1 MYKWQ
6 TFKFSVHELLKLRQ
20 YAILCC
26 TCMSHLYIHKHTCAH
41 THTHTHARAQGLYL
55 NFIQSVMACLN
66 FQNIY
71 FRKYLLMAAFIRFKS
86 ACFSG
91 KLKVDA
97 LFMKQPSYF
106 LLGIFLCK
114 ESSKKHLHSHFHEER
129 EFHHCFSSRFHNYF
143 LRRHTLKTFPYWRS
157 IKILISL
164 MGHFQP

>member
-1 MYKWQ
+1 MNFWNFVKTRYCV
-6 TFKFSVHELLKLRQ
+6 VHV
-20 YAILCC
+20 AIIHCSDL
-26 TCMSHLYIHKHTCAH
+26 SHLYIHKHTCP
-41 THTHTHARAQGLYL
+41 HTHTHARAQGLYL

-71 FRKYLLMAAFIRFKS
+71 FRKHLLKAAFIRFKS

-97 LFMKQPSYF
+97 LFIKQPSYF

-114 ESSKKHLHSHFHEER
+114 ESSKKHLHSSFHEER
-129 EFHHCFSSRFHNYF
+129 ECHHCFSSCFHNYF
-143 LRRHTLKTFPYWRS
+143 LRRHTLKTFLYWRS

-164 MGHFQP
+164 KGHFQP